1 MMKKFIVLLL
11 LVTSAAN
18 SFAMVSFESSSGQGV
33 ALLQNQEPQLS
44 KDSKKMIKRLKKE
57 GWLVIA
63 GEKSMEQQI
72 LQSQLCDVEQMVDKD
87 GSSTNRYVC
96 HTSVQTAGTFNTAY
110 AAARTNALVELASML
125 KTDLVAA
132 VESQL
137 SNEQGSDMS
146 ATTKSKFSQQA
157 RSVVDATI
165 KSAIPVL
172 VIYRKLP
179 NNFFEVQVRLAYD
192 MKKIKL

>member
-11 LVTSAAN
+11 LVMSAAN
-18 SFAMVSFESSSGQGV
+18 SFALVSLECSNGPDV
-33 ALLQNQEPQLS
+33 TLLQNQKSQLS

-57 GWLVIA
+57 GWMVPA

-72 LQSQLCDVEQMVDKD
+72 LQSQLCDVEQIIDKD
-87 GSSTNRYVC
+87 GSSINRYVC

-110 AAARTNALVELASML
+110 AAARTVALVELASML

-165 KSAIPVL
+165 KSAIPIL
-172 VIYRKLP
+172 VIYRKLS

>member
-11 LVTSAAN
+11 LVMSAAN
-18 SFAMVSFESSSGQGV
+18 SFALVSLECSNGPDV
-33 ALLQNQEPQLS
+33 TLLQNQKSQLS

-57 GWLVIA
+57 GWMVPA

-72 LQSQLCDVEQMVDKD
+72 LQSQLCDVEQIIDKD
-87 GSSTNRYVC
+87 GSSINRYVC

-110 AAARTNALVELASML
+110 AAARTVALVELASML
-125 KTDLVAA
+125 TTDLVAA

-165 KSAIPVL
+165 KSAIPIL
-172 VIYRKLP
+172 VIYRKLS

>member
-11 LVTSAAN
+11 LVMSAAN
-18 SFAMVSFESSSGQGV
+18 SFALVSLECSNGPDV
-33 ALLQNQEPQLS
+33 TLLQNQKSQLS

-57 GWLVIA
+57 GWMVPA

-72 LQSQLCDVEQMVDKD
+72 LYSQLCDVEQIIDKD
-87 GSSTNRYVC
+87 GSSINRYVC

-110 AAARTNALVELASML
+110 AAARTVALVELASML

-165 KSAIPVL
+165 KSAIPIL
-172 VIYRKLP
+172 VIYRKLS

>member
-11 LVTSAAN
+11 LVMSAAN
-18 SFAMVSFESSSGQGV
+18 SFALVSLECSNGPDV
-33 ALLQNQEPQLS
+33 TRLQNQKSQLS

-57 GWLVIA
+57 GWMVPA

-72 LQSQLCDVEQMVDKD
+72 LQSQLCDVEQIIDKD
-87 GSSTNRYVC
+87 GSSINRYVC

-110 AAARTNALVELASML
+110 AAARTVALVELASML

-165 KSAIPVL
+165 KSAIPIL
-172 VIYRKLP
+172 VIYRKLS
-179 NNFFEVQVRLAYD
+179 NNFFEVHVRLAYA